1 MKPNKILPEA
11 NLVIYLKNHIITTIN
26 SKNYGI
32 IAVINGITTNNT
44 INSSKMI
51 WTEIDLQSFIDKM
64 CLSLSWDTVIY
75 KVLSYNEDGFILYD
89 REKELIK
96 VTKKEV
102 AEKFGTSEDYIEII
116 QSNMEL
122 HLINASTAKS
132 YAEQFKE
139 SQRKQK
145 QEKQYERIQ
154 SVFDKIETLSKS
166 GYNEVEFK
174 QSVVFPED
182 LELLLEYLDKYDYS
196 VKLIP
201 AYGPLP
207 DRILISWT

>member
-51 WTEIDLQSFIDKM
+51 WTEVDLQSFIDKM
-64 CLSLSWDTVIY
+64 CFSLSWDTVIY
-75 KVLSYNEDGFILYD
+75 KVLSYNGDDFILYD

-102 AEKFGTSEDYIEII
+102 AKKFGTLEDYIEII
-116 QSNMEL
+116 
-122 HLINASTAKS
+122 
-132 YAEQFKE
+132 
-139 SQRKQK
+139 
-145 QEKQYERIQ
+145 
-154 SVFDKIETLSKS
+154 
-166 GYNEVEFK
+166 
-174 QSVVFPED
+174 
-182 LELLLEYLDKYDYS
+182 
-196 VKLIP
+196 
-201 AYGPLP
+201 
-207 DRILISWT
+207 

>member
-1 MKPNKILPEA
+1 MKPNKILPKA

-51 WTEIDLQSFIDKM
+51 WTEVDLQSFIDKI
-64 CLSLSWDTVIY
+64 CFSLSWDTVIY
-75 KVLSYNEDGFILYD
+75 KVLSYNGDDLILYD

-102 AEKFGTSEDYIEII
+102 AEKFGTLEDYIEIL

-122 HLINASTAKS
+122 HLINAGTAKS

-154 SVFDKIETLSKS
+154 SIFDKIETLSKS
-166 GYNEVEFK
+166 GSTEVEFK

-182 LELLLEYLDKYDYS
+182 LELLLEYLDKYGYS

-201 AYGPLP
+201 ACGPLP